1 MSGSTTVLYDIANNA
16 KATFSPNPWKSRL
29 ALNFK
34 NVPFETE
41 WVEYPDIEPKFK
53 ALGIPPNPE
62 GPYKFTDY
70 TSPAVRFADGTYVM
84 DSQAI
89 AEKLEILYPEP
100 SFHLDT
106 GLHDEAAAI
115 IQELMWSLFPDLLH
129 LLPKGILSERS
140 AVYFAEDR
148 KRRFGISLDDLA
160 ATKGGEVAWEAAQPS
175 MAALKTFLTSKK
187 KDEGPFIM
195 GSTPSYGDLIII
207 ALFQSLNV
215 VKKESC
221 ARLVGY
227 CSEFEKLHEAGNQW
241 AS

>member
-1 MSGSTTVLYDIANNA
+1 MSGNATVLYDLANNA
-16 KATFSPNPWKSRL
+16 NLTFSPNPWKSRL

-34 NVPFETE
+34 GVPFETE
-41 WVEYPDIEPKFK
+41 WVEYADLEPKFK

-89 AEKLEILYPEP
+89 AEKLEALYPEP

-115 IQELMWSLFPDLLH
+115 MQELMWSLFPDLLH

-140 AVYFAEDR
+140 AVWFAEDR

-160 ATKGGEVAWEAAQPS
+160 AAKGGEVAWEAAQPH

-207 ALFQSLNV
+207 ALFQSLDV
-215 VKKESC
+215 VKKESL

-227 CSEFEKLHEAGNQW
+227 CSEFEKLREAGKQW
-241 AS
+241 AR